1 MSEPVRVEASGETVG
16 EARWAALREL
26 ERRFPS
32 LDREKVEF
40 VVASEGQRGV
50 LGVGYQPAQV
60 VAMLADPPESAPAA
74 PVTADPSPADPSPVT
89 AVRELV
95 TRVTDACGLQA
106 RVEVSDDGARILAR
120 IEGEDLG
127 LLIGRHG
134 QTIDAL
140 QYLANVIVRRSG
152 EGEAEREVVVDAH
165 GYRQRRERALAE
177 LAARTV
183 EEVLRTGRAVQL
195 EPMTPVERKIVH
207 LAIEP
212 VAGVHTTSEG
222 TEPNRR
228 VVVVPAP
235 PPDAV

>member
-26 ERRFPS
+26 ERRYPT
-32 LDREKVEF
+32 LDRSQVEF

-60 VAMLADPPESAPAA
+60 VALLADPPQPSA
-74 PVTADPSPADPSPVT
+74 ADPAPPPADPAEAQAVA
-89 AVRELV
+89 AVRELIE
-95 TRVTDACGLQA
+95 RVVRAFGLHA
-106 RVEVSDDGARILAR
+106 RVDLSDDGARILAR
-120 IEGEDLG
+120 LEGDDLG

-140 QYLANVIVRRSG
+140 QYLANVIVRRTD
-152 EGEAEREVVVDAH
+152 EAGGDREVVVDAH
-165 GYRQRRERALAE
+165 GYRQRRERTLTE
-177 LAARTV
+177 LATRTV
-183 EEVLRTGRAVQL
+183 EQVLRTGRPVEL

-212 VAGVHTTSEG
+212 VSGVETTSEG
-222 TEPNRR
+222 AEPNRR

-235 PPDAV
+235 PSGTV